1 MKKLCFTELVLNL
14 FRLFGI
20 NKLCHRKQFEFSD
33 KTYKVSIYEIDFRYY
48 CILFDDN
55 DNHLYEDIIK
65 NVVGMYDECVIMSF
79 KEIIRRLMTNYIKVP
94 KSKNDRIIWD
104 D

>member
-1 MKKLCFTELVLNL
+1 MKKLCFTELILSL

-20 NKLCHRKQFEFSD
+20 NKLCHRKQFKFSD

-55 DNHLYEDIIK
+55 DNHLYNDIIK
-65 NVVGMYDECVIMSF
+65 NVVGMYSF
-79 KEIIRRLMTNYIKVP
+79 KEIIRRLMTNYTKVP

>member
-1 MKKLCFTELVLNL
+1 MKKICFNELVLNL

-33 KTYKVSIYEIDFRYY
+33 KTYKVSIYEIDFKYH

-55 DNHLYEDIIK
+55 DNYLYEDIIK
-65 NVVGMYDECVIMSF
+65 HMVGRHDKCVIMSF
-79 KEIIRRLMTNYIKVP
+79 KEIIRRLMTNYTKVP